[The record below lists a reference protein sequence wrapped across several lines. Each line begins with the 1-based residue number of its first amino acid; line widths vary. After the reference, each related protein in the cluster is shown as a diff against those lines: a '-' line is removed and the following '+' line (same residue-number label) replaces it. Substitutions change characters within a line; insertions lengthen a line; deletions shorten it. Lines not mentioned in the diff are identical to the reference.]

1 MVLTAEHER
10 LGSSLLVE
18 TAERDGF
25 RYSRSLDD
33 EREPD
38 RDLLG
43 TKAANLAELMRL
55 GLPVPPGFTL
65 TTEAWQAF
73 DQGESLPN
81 DVWQETQEQLALL
94 EEKTGSRFGDP
105 ENPLVVSVRS
115 SPPHSQPGLLSTVLN
130 IGLTEKTLPGL
141 AKREGEWCAWD
152 SLRRGIASFAISVL
166 GQDRRAFDSI
176 MSQARQTYGVHTN
189 QDLPVEAL
197 REVVEQY
204 KTLVD
209 LPQNPYVQLNLSIKA
224 VFRSWN
230 NPSAIAYRRA
240 KRIPLE
246 EGTAVIVE
254 NMAFGNKDNDRSGS
268 GVCLTCNPQTG
279 TSSPVVAY
287 SARSQG
293 TDVVGPDSLHDLIP
307 VNGLPPEIAAL
318 VRKMIRKVRAHYGP
332 SPYGIEFA
340 VVDGKLR
347 ILQLREAHLFSPEA
361 ALVNLREL
369 AQNGNLPEDEIT
381 QRVLEVLNM
390 MPYLRRRL
398 DPHAVKRARR
408 EGRDLGRGIPVSS
421 GIASGRAVASLE
433 EAEALSSQDVQV
445 VLVCKVLTEAD
456 VLGLPSNVAGN
467 ITELGCAGSHTAQ
480 LLRAA
485 RGGLGVPTISGV
497 ERGRVNSGEV
507 ITFDAATGMIFRGVI
522 PVIKGKPLSPELTA
536 FLRPV
541 IEIRQGNPWLGLAAS
556 CPAAMESHWRTL
568 TPLAEAALTLA
579 QEKYQSP
586 KAQAIAVLNAMI
598 PGEIR
603 LHYQVFRRDAI
614 EEIRA
619 ALHDVLKR
627 GYEAS
632 VRTCHNPTKIA
643 RAPWQLISSPDQVE
657 PFLNDPGFD
666 GEYGGFRQW
675 QQDPRF
681 TEAVVG
687 QLPPGKLDLA
697 HAQEHCV
704 FTLSCVGEQL
714 VLQLLPFTAQLRA
727 LERVPPGDIIT
738 MTAFVDPRSP
748 TGLGKF
754 DTRLGINVE
763 GNLEARRFTE
773 LVRQTVFGWW
783 ESIALPHRLA
793 ALQRVAGLVTLEG
806 QTGPDWCS
814 IYGIKGPEESRELI

>member
-43 TKAANLAELMRL
+43 TKAANLAELMRY

-65 TTEAWQAF
+65 TTEVWRAF
-73 DQGESLPN
+73 NQEGCLP
-81 DVWQETQEQLALL
+81 DEVWQETLEQLALL
-94 EEKTGSRFGDP
+94 EEKIGLRFGDP
-105 ENPLVVSVRS
+105 EAPLIVAARS
-115 SPPHSQPGLLSTVLN
+115 TPPHSQPGLMSTVLN
-130 IGLTEKTLPGL
+130 IGLNDETLPGL
-141 AKREGEWCAWD
+141 AKREGEWCARD
-152 SLRRGIASFAISVL
+152 SYRRGIASFAISVL

-176 MSQARQTYGVHTN
+176 MSQIRQTCGVHTN
-189 QDLPVEAL
+189 QELPVEAL
-197 REVVEQY
+197 KEVVEQY

-209 LPQNPYVQLNLSIKA
+209 LPQNPYVQLRLSVEA
-224 VFRSWN
+224 VFLSFN

-254 NMAFGNKDNDRSGS
+254 DMAFGNKDNDLSGS
-268 GVCLTCNPQTG
+268 GVCLTCNPRTG
-279 TSSPVVAY
+279 ASSPVVAY

-293 TDVVGPDSLHDLIP
+293 TDVVGPDSLHNLIP
-307 VNGLPPEIAAL
+307 VNGLPPEIATL
-318 VRKMIRKVRAHYGP
+318 VKGMVRKVRAHYGP
-332 SPYGIEFA
+332 YPYGLEFA
-340 VVDGKLR
+340 VVDGELL

-361 ALVNLREL
+361 VLVNLREL
-369 AQNGNLPEDEIT
+369 ARERTLPKDEII
-381 QRVLEVLNM
+381 QRALEVLNM

-398 DPHAVKRARR
+398 DPHAVRRARR
-408 EGRDLGRGIPVSS
+408 EGRDLGQGIPVSS

-433 EAEALSSQDVQV
+433 EAEVLSSQDIQV
-445 VLVCKVLTEAD
+445 ILVREVLNEAD
-456 VLGLPSNVAGN
+456 VLRLSSNVAGN
-467 ITELGCAGSHTAQ
+467 ITILGCAGTHTAQ
-480 LLRAA
+480 LLKGA
-485 RGGLGVPTISGV
+485 RGGLGIPTISGFKI
-497 ERGRVNSGEV
+497 ETINPGEV
-507 ITFDAATGMIFRGVI
+507 ITFDAATGMVFRGVI
-522 PVIKGKPLSPELTA
+522 PVIEGKPLSPDLAA
-536 FLRPV
+536 FLEPV
-541 IEIRQGNPWLGLAAS
+541 REARRRNPWLGFAAS

-579 QEKYQSP
+579 QEKYQSS
-586 KAQAIAVLNAMI
+586 KAQAIEIFNALI
-598 PGEIR
+598 PEEVR

-619 ALHDVLKR
+619 ALHDVLR
-627 GYEAS
+627 QGYEAS

-675 QQDPRF
+675 QQDSRF

-687 QLPPGKLDLA
+687 QLPPGKLDFA

-704 FTLSCVGEQL
+704 FTLSCVGEKL
-714 VLQLLPFTAQLRA
+714 VLQVLPFTAQLRA
-727 LERVPPGDIIT
+727 LERVDPGDIIT
-738 MTAFVDPRSP
+738 MTASIDLRSP
-748 TGLGKF
+748 IGLSKF
-754 DTRLGINVE
+754 DTRFGINVD
-763 GNLEARRFTE
+763 GNQEARRFTE
-773 LVRQTVFGWW
+773 LVRQTVARWW

-806 QTGPDWCS
+806 QTGPDWCL
-814 IYGIKGPEESRELI
+814 IYGIKGPEESKELT